1 MFPEDMESSHN
12 YFTRSYRA
20 HAQGGQSSDSPDNN
34 GSYSASSS
42 SHAQY
47 SAAGSKPDR
56 SARFHPQDPT
66 NAYDDAGSHVL
77 ASPPLTRE
85 PSNRSSSTAFRDRTF
100 RRLNNKNNRRRGRAS
115 SVPEDQARLS
125 SEYFENNLQ
134 PSLFAGIDAADY
146 PTSDEGQGGPS
157 SSFQLLP
164 SQHRPT
170 IALAPP
176 QASFSVTLDAADL
189 EDFEAQ
195 PMFTRDPAS
204 EGWHEIG
211 IDAELHDNLD
221 ATPNVWRRINLH
233 RALSHSSVDDA
244 MRKGKFEPSKPKHAK
259 EKFESLDSKDVVATL
274 SSQEAV
280 AVMMY
285 RNTSAD
291 PLANDVWPE
300 LRDSSKLPAR
310 YHRVDRALKKQ
321 PGPKPRRRPAKLLKT
336 HQSADVTTTHPR
348 HTSSG
353 RPRWLLP
360 VELVEMIA
368 SYLNRDDIKSL
379 RLVSRELNQNVS
391 QALFKTVVVPFN
403 TEIYGML
410 GQEQDLDIK
419 GKKKA
424 GTSNFHWKNAN
435 GDDVYNGHGLDV
447 FRGFGAHIIRYGMSF
462 EVSEVA
468 LAKPPSKILTEQ
480 HESFWGTFHWPFVE
494 YRRFE
499 DVAGLESAA
508 DETPRMKTAFS
519 ELAKVQELALSVDAG
534 LGWLNGPDRSIR
546 ARILERLPEV
556 FGTLKEIPD
565 RRTYAQRELW
575 EHIEACHA
583 AAESDLSLATLYK
596 LEAIRPPSDTQVAD
610 LALEQQPE
618 IPYVE
623 PRIVFEALPHDTT
636 DLLVPMSFDDPE
648 VLDRFVAPQAPS
660 SSGILYTSKI
670 QPIDA
675 GQLISPV
682 IPSTLTKA
690 QKEWLMETEWAQ
702 RAFISSYML
711 SIIDNPKTFHLVHTL
726 NISRLSDRYI
736 SLLNRQDF
744 WSALPNLEK
753 VTLMVLPC
761 WRAITKDD
769 AGVVDTPKIN
779 PSSEIDS
786 LIALL
791 KRIVNDRPKVHTLT
805 IGWAT
810 GGEHAE
816 GVHARNKLL
825 QPAPLLGTDMI
836 TNQTAAALRMALVQF
851 PYVERLTLK
860 NCWVTPLLVQ
870 EFVRI
875 HDNLNLKH
883 LVLDSVSLTGV
894 LRPQQNIAVAAQQA
908 NNLGGNPW
916 VPGLAQA
923 QALHAHALG
932 VQGNGQGQQ
941 HNVLNPLQFFQAQ
954 FQLLQIQLHQLQ
966 NVPGGNPVQMHALQ
980 AQLQHLA
987 THGPGQLNN
996 GNNGNANQLHVQPP
1010 LMNTIQQILQNHGQ
1024 VQGQPVPQ
1032 APVAAAGAPSATN
1045 NQTLL
1050 TTRPREGSWVDVI
1063 DVITPGPNLKDFGS
1077 EHSQADE
1084 ERTTSLKSIEFV
1096 SCGYARLP
1104 YSSFEQGNL
1113 EDLNGAGRRRT
1124 DPVFTKRAQTLLP
1137 SMLSAKWPLLGEI
1150 VQESSAEELAT
1161 LYAAWNLEAGWKDAD
1176 LAKAP
1181 QFDGL
1186 LPGGTGRFTGT
1197 VRADDRLTYEEA
1209 TAS

>member
-1 MFPEDMESSHN
+1 M
-12 YFTRSYRA
+12 
-20 HAQGGQSSDSPDNN
+20 
-34 GSYSASSS
+34 
-42 SHAQY
+42 
-47 SAAGSKPDR
+47 
-56 SARFHPQDPT
+56 PQDQVRP
-66 NAYDDAGSHVL
+66 
-77 ASPPLTRE
+77 
-85 PSNRSSSTAFRDRTF
+85 
-100 RRLNNKNNRRRGRAS
+100 
-115 SVPEDQARLS
+115 S
-125 SEYFENNLQ
+125 SEHFENN
-134 PSLFAGIDAADY
+134 PRSSLFAGISAADY
-146 PTSDEGQGGPS
+146 PTSDEGQSGPS
-157 SSFQLLP
+157 NGFQLP
-164 SQHRPT
+164 ASQQHPT
-170 IALAPP
+170 TALVPP
-176 QASFSVTLDAADL
+176 QNQPFFSDTLDAADL
-189 EDFEAQ
+189 EHLDAQ
-195 PMFTRDPAS
+195 QMFATDPDS
-204 EGWHEIG
+204 EGWHGIG
-211 IDAELHDNLD
+211 FTARFQDNLD
-221 ATPNVWRRINLH
+221 AVPNIWRSTDLH

-244 MRKGKFEPSKPKHAK
+244 MRKGRFEETKQKHPK
-259 EKFESLDSKDVVATL
+259 ERFESLESKDVAATL

-285 RNTSAD
+285 HTPTSAD
-291 PLANDVWPE
+291 PLANDVWPAMRS
-300 LRDSSKLPAR
+300 LTKLPAK
-310 YHRVDRALKKQ
+310 YHHVDKALKRQ
-321 PGPKPRRRPAKLLKT
+321 PGPKTRQRSTKLMKT
-336 HQSADVTTTHPR
+336 HQSADVTTKQPR
-348 HTSSG
+348 HPSAG
-353 RPRWLLP
+353 RPRWMLP

-391 QALFKTVVVPFN
+391 QTLFKTVVVPFN

-410 GQEQDLDIK
+410 GQEQGLDVK

-424 GTSNFHWKNAN
+424 GTSNFIWKNAN

-468 LAKPPSKILTEQ
+468 LAKPPLKVLTEQ
-480 HESFWGTFHWPFVE
+480 HESFWGTFDWPFVE
-494 YRRFE
+494 YRRFD

-565 RRTYAQRELW
+565 RRTHAQRELW

-596 LEAIRPPSDTQVAD
+596 LEATRPPSDTQVAD
-610 LALEQQPE
+610 LALAEQPE

-623 PRIVFEALPHDTT
+623 PRIIFEALPHDTS

-648 VLDRFVAPQAPS
+648 VLDRFVAPQASS

-670 QPIDA
+670 HPADA

-682 IPSTLTKA
+682 IPSTLTTA

-711 SIIDNPKTFHLVHTL
+711 SIIDNPKTFNLVHTL
-726 NISRLSDRYI
+726 NISRLSDRYV

-744 WSALPNLEK
+744 WSALPNLNK
-753 VTLMVLPC
+753 VTLMVIPC
-761 WRAITKDD
+761 WRAIIKDD

-786 LIALL
+786 VVALL

-825 QPAPLLGTDMI
+825 QPAPLLGTDKI
-836 TNQTAAALRMALVQF
+836 TDQTAAALHMALLKF

-860 NCWVTPLLVQ
+860 NCWVTPLLLQ

-875 HDNLNLKH
+875 HDTLNLKH
-883 LVLDSVSLTGV
+883 LILDSVSLTGV
-894 LRPQQNIAVAAQQA
+894 LRPQQNILVAPQQA

-923 QALHAHALG
+923 QALHAHALAM
-932 VQGNGQGQQ
+932 QGNGQGQQ

-966 NVPGGNPVQMHALQ
+966 NLPGGNLGQMHALQ

-996 GNNGNANQLHVQPP
+996 GNNANANQLHVQPP

-1024 VQGQPVPQ
+1024 VPGQPVPQ
-1032 APVAAAGAPSATN
+1032 APVAAAGAPTN
-1045 NQTLL
+1045 SQTLL

-1104 YSSFEQGNL
+1104 YSSFEQGIL

-1150 VQESSAEELAT
+1150 VQDSSAEELAT
-1161 LYAAWNLEAGWKDAD
+1161 LYAGWNLEAGWKDAD

-1197 VRADDRLTYEEA
+1197 VRADDRLVYEEA